1 MGVTGESSTPR
12 RWPRLLGL
20 LGAWLVIALPLV
32 AGLFLTTST
41 QAVVAGH
48 DAQVRP
54 TLERRLVV
62 EMGPY
67 LPDLRMPLESPVGV
81 RLTLGKTAA
90 SSYEEIGTRY
100 AALAARPETEVS
112 HLRDVIVDQ
121 AVAAAVRGGLL
132 AAIPV
137 GFWILLG
144 PQRRAEL
151 LAPEP
156 RRLVAIGLGV
166 IVVGTLVVAPWRST
180 DEPVAAAEWV
190 PLGSIVPEVELPAQA
205 RTVEIQQGLLTRGT
219 RTLVASGFDTY
230 DRSVSFY
237 SAAVETARELEP
249 RQPEEGERVAVM
261 VTDRH
266 DNTGMDPV
274 VAAVAERAGATIA
287 ISAGDDTSTGESWE
301 RFSLDSLDQAF
312 ADYDDRIFVTGNH
325 DEGEFVP
332 EHLSGLGWRNLNGE
346 QVEVD
351 GIRIYGA
358 NDPRSSGLG
367 TWRNETNLSFGEV
380 EQRVADD
387 VCALDEDGERPQLLL
402 VHDANLGRTALDRG
416 CADLVVGGHVHTRS
430 GPDPV
435 TGENGRVGYTY
446 TAGTTGG
453 AAYAIAV
460 GSKLRRPAEF
470 TFLTFAEDGT
480 PAGLQWVVV
489 ETNGRMSLSDYVELD
504 LPGEE
509 TDAAPVDAG

>member
-1 MGVTGESSTPR
+1 MGATGESSTPR

-54 TLERRLVV
+54 ALERRLVV

-100 AALAARPETEVS
+100 AALAARPETEIS

-166 IVVGTLVVAPWRST
+166 VVVGTLVVAPWRST

-249 RQPEEGERVAVM
+249 RQP
-261 VTDRH
+261 DR
-266 DNTGMDPV
+266 
-274 VAAVAERAGATIA
+274 RAGRDAA
-287 ISAGDDTSTGESWE
+287 HLQRGRALGGG
-301 RFSLDSLDQAF
+301 R
-312 ADYDDRIFVTGNH
+312 ADRARD
-325 DEGEFVP
+325 
-332 EHLSGLGWRNLNGE
+332 LGGE
-346 QVEVD
+346 QPEV
-351 GIRIYGA
+351 
-358 NDPRSSGLG
+358 
-367 TWRNETNLSFGEV
+367 
-380 EQRVADD
+380 
-387 VCALDEDGERPQLLL
+387 
-402 VHDANLGRTALDRG
+402 
-416 CADLVVGGHVHTRS
+416 
-430 GPDPV
+430 
-435 TGENGRVGYTY
+435 
-446 TAGTTGG
+446 
-453 AAYAIAV
+453 
-460 GSKLRRPAEF
+460 
-470 TFLTFAEDGT
+470 
-480 PAGLQWVVV
+480 
-489 ETNGRMSLSDYVELD
+489 
-504 LPGEE
+504 
-509 TDAAPVDAG
+509 